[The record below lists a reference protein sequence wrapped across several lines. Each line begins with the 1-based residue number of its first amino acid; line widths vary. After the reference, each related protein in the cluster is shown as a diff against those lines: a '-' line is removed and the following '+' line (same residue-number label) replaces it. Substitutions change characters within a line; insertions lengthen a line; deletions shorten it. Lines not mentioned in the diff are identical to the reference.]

1 MRTIRRNTAR
11 VLPVDR
17 EGRVLLLHGWDP
29 LRPDDPFWFTIGG
42 AAEPG
47 ESLPEAAARELR
59 EEAGIAVD
67 PGRLGEPIEASAI
80 TFPFGGVRFEQDQT
94 FFAVAID
101 DAEVSFAG
109 QDPIEQATNNL
120 TWQNAATCN
129 YVINSANQ
137 VILPGLEHSV
147 LVEAP
152 ARVLDLILGWLAE
165 HRLAERGSA

>member
-29 LRPDDPFWFTIGG
+29 LRPDDPFWFTVGG

-47 ESLPEAAARELR
+47 ESLSEAAVRELR
-59 EEAGIAVD
+59 EEAGIVVD
-67 PGRLGEPIEASAI
+67 LDRIGEPIEASAI

-109 QDPIEQATNNL
+109 QDPIERATIDKHGWL
-120 TWQNAATCN
+120 YPGELEDGAERPADPEIPRLMRAAVAAT
-129 YVINSANQ
+129 
-137 VILPGLEHSV
+137 
-147 LVEAP
+147 
-152 ARVLDLILGWLAE
+152 
-165 HRLAERGSA
+165 RGPR

>member
-11 VLPVDR
+11 VLPVDG

-47 ESLPEAAARELR
+47 ESLSEAAVRELR
-59 EEAGIAVD
+59 EEAGIVVD
-67 PGRLGEPIEASAI
+67 LDRLGEPIEASAI
-80 TFPFGGVRFEQDQT
+80 TFSFGGVRFEQDQT

-109 QDPIEQATNNL
+109 QDPIEQATIDKHGWL
-120 TWQNAATCN
+120 YPGELEDGAERPADPEIPRLMRAAVAAT
-129 YVINSANQ
+129 
-137 VILPGLEHSV
+137 
-147 LVEAP
+147 
-152 ARVLDLILGWLAE
+152 
-165 HRLAERGSA
+165 RGPR

>member
-11 VLPVDR
+11 VLPVDS

-67 PGRLGEPIEASAI
+67 PGRLGEPIGASAI

-94 FFAVAID
+94 FFAVAVD
-101 DAEVSFAG
+101 GGTEVNFAG
-109 QDPIEQATNNL
+109 QDPVELATIDKHGWL
-120 TWQNAATCN
+120 RPDELEGGAERPADPEIPRLMRAAFAAT
-129 YVINSANQ
+129 
-137 VILPGLEHSV
+137 
-147 LVEAP
+147 
-152 ARVLDLILGWLAE
+152 W
-165 HRLAERGSA
+165 GSR